1 MLRQIIQSLIVRR
14 GSLLPVSIF
23 LLTCAWIAPESRVV
37 KMLLGRSSIEK
48 ELAQVETRGYY
59 ESILDASKLLHRDP
73 SGNLAD
79 DTQPPPPG
87 WIPFCAAG
95 LVESEQTYLLWRL
108 RPNLDARWNGTS
120 FHSNSLGYRTPEVT
134 LKKPADVY
142 RILVFGSS
150 NTMGHGVDD
159 GALYPR
165 LLEQWLNERVGT
177 WLRVEVVNLS
187 VAGESPSRRL
197 QRLREEGGRYQA
209 DWILCDASPLDH
221 ALEEDHLEAI
231 VRASP
236 PIEIPFGYVREAL
249 LRAGVTA
256 ADSPDSFRRKLR
268 GEHEALLDGAYAG
281 WSEESDRLGIPLS
294 LVILPRADRERQSP
308 VIAELIRSLARLH
321 RLDFFDL
328 SGAFDGLEPGQF
340 RVSAWDRHPSALGHR
355 ALFHALRSELLRRG
369 TLPGLPL
376 GGAAADPGDGNLPEA
391 VHSRGRSILPRT
403 SADGGFRLQEPIEIC
418 PDLIEDRLD
427 LRQTGEV
434 ARLHPV
440 GFHVEQLLLAVAVA
454 NIDMFP
460 NGDRLHRATKHR

>member
-1 MLRQIIQSLIVRR
+1 MVRQIIQSLIVRG

-23 LLTCAWIAPESRVV
+23 LLTGAWIAPESRVV

-134 LKKPADVY
+134 LKKPAHVY

-177 WLRVEVVNLS
+177 GLRVEVVNLAVS
-187 VAGESPSRRL
+187 GESPSRRL
-197 QRLREEGGRYQA
+197 QRLREEAGRYQA

-221 ALEEDHLEAI
+221 ALEENHLEAI
-231 VRASP
+231 VHSSP
-236 PIEIPFGYVREAL
+236 AIEIPFGYVREAL
-249 LRAGVTA
+249 RRAGVSA

-268 GEHEALLDGAYAG
+268 GEYEALLDGAYAG
-281 WSEESDRLGIPLS
+281 WSEESNRLGIPLS

-308 VIAELIRSLARLH
+308 VIAELIRSLARRH
-321 RLDFFDL
+321 GLDFFDL

-355 ALFHALRSELLRRG
+355 HLFHELRSELLRRG

-376 GGAAADPGDGNLPEA
+376 GSTASGPGDGSLPEA
-391 VHSRGRSILPRT
+391 VLSRGRSVLPRR
-403 SADGGFRLQEPIEIC
+403 SDDGGFRLQKLVEIC
-418 PDLIEDRLD
+418 PDLIEDRLN

-434 ARLHPV
+434 ARLHRV
-440 GFHVEQLLLAVAVA
+440 GFDVEQLLLAVAVA

-460 NGDRLHRATKHR
+460 GGDRLHRAAKHR